1 MNKGQPRNLLFF
13 LSPRFV
19 DFDTY
24 LPIAMELAAA
34 RPEWRI
40 RFVIFHT
47 QNYQAILANHT
58 MMAGLGRCGSIHY
71 LGSGYSKGI
80 MRLWRRLCGFA
91 LIAGWI
97 LRHARS
103 VLFLSRP
110 FSRSPYSL
118 FFALSRLRGGH
129 GHLLWKH
136 RSPDEILHLVFQ
148 TREPPKPIKVS
159 LFSRL
164 LGCDLDTLIHFHDRQ
179 EELGQ
184 VSAFGRIH
192 DAPRLRIGLPQYFRS
207 WRKFIDDQIEV
218 ERGRLA
224 REGVPRD
231 SEIYTVFAAKTG
243 SGANIGVPGA
253 SERSFRTVLTALCR
267 LRPDATVL
275 IRAHP
280 QAMDDVHIK
289 EAIEAAGSDHVRL
302 TFAHP
307 EVLAG
312 LSRRCIATNQTNILF
327 AGYAG
332 RFMDCGEY
340 PEFHFRKS
348 GEVSLAH
355 GYGPLYINP
364 LAEDFDS
371 RFARALEDD
380 FLFDAPELTGKMD
393 VLNHNNPPRFEA
405 LLELLDGGCPPRASL
420 PEAQN
425 NWGQDSAGERN

>member
-1 MNKGQPRNLLFF
+1 MNKSQPKNLLFF

-24 LPIAMELAAA
+24 LPIAMELAEA

-40 RFVIFHT
+40 RFIIFHE
-47 QNYQAILANHT
+47 QNYRAILANHT
-58 MMAGLGRCGSIHY
+58 MMAGLERCGSIHF
-71 LGSGYSKGI
+71 LGSGDTKGLAK
-80 MRLWRRLCGFA
+80 LWRRLRGFA
-91 LIAGWI
+91 VVTGWI
-97 LRHARS
+97 LRHARP

-118 FFALSRLRGGH
+118 FFAFSKLRGGH
-129 GHLLWKH
+129 SHLLWKH

-148 TREPPKPIKVS
+148 TREPPQPIKIS
-159 LFSRL
+159 LLSRL
-164 LGCDLDTLIHFHDRQ
+164 FGRDLDTLIHFHDRQ
-179 EELGQ
+179 EELGGI
-184 VSAFGRIH
+184 SAFGRIH

-207 WRKFIDDQIEV
+207 WRRFISDQIEV
-218 ERGRLA
+218 ERARLA
-224 REGVPRD
+224 QEGVPRD

-253 SERSFRTVLTALCR
+253 SERSLRTVLVTLCR
-267 LRPDATVL
+267 LRPDATIL

-289 EAIEAAGSDHVRL
+289 EAIEAVESGHVRL

-307 EVLAG
+307 EVLAE
-312 LSRRCIATNQTNILF
+312 LSQRCIATNQTNILF
-327 AGYAG
+327 AGYTG

-340 PEFHFRKS
+340 PEFHFRKH

-371 RFARALEDD
+371 RFARALADD
-380 FLFDAPELTGKMD
+380 SLFDTPELTEKIN

-405 LLELLDGGCPPRASL
+405 LLKLLDSVSL
-420 PEAQN
+420 PGAQN
-425 NWGQDSAGERN
+425 NWAQDSASERN